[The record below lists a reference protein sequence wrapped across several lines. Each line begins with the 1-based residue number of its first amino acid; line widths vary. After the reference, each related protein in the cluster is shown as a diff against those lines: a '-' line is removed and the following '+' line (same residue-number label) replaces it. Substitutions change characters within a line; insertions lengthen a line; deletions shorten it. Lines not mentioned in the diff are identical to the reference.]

1 MFSFCSLN
9 FACNSFFSSLN
20 FLRVTVSYK
29 CSNREVAFIV
39 SLSIGKGAGIT
50 FDMMSLNPSVSSQ
63 IFVFLQ
69 LCHWRSY
76 CSNLGEFV
84 GDKFLPALFKIIR
97 CEPFF
102 LCLICVLFP
111 LCQHFVNY
119 PIFWLFGQRWK
130 FR

>member
-1 MFSFCSLN
+1 MLSFIVLVLN
-9 FACNSFFSSLN
+9 VFFLFTESCLYFLFFSSLN

-50 FDMMSLNPSVSSQ
+50 FDMMSLTSSVSSQ

-76 CSNLGEFV
+76 CSDLGEFV

-97 CEPFF
+97 CEPF
-102 LCLICVLFP
+102 LCV
-111 LCQHFVNY
+111 
-119 PIFWLFGQRWK
+119 
-130 FR
+130 